1 MIEREHFRRP
11 LRPTPFTDRI
21 AELNP
26 RRSWMAWAGHLSPA
40 VLDSVEQEYFAIR
53 NQATLFDI
61 SPLCKYRIRGPGAE
75 AFCNRLVTR
84 DVRKLAP
91 GAVAYVLWC
100 DDHGKVID
108 DGTLFRIAADEFR
121 LCAQERHL
129 LWLEDSAIGFEVEIA
144 DVTAEVAAL
153 SLQGPTACA
162 VLKALALTGIEHL
175 RPFRTARFALGRFEL
190 EVSRTG
196 FTGDLGYELWTGPEA
211 AVDLWDRLMTAG
223 RLHGLRAIG
232 WQPVEIARIEAGFLL
247 VGVDYLAADHVLRP
261 NRARSPFELGFEK
274 LVDFAKGHFNGRR
287 ALLAER
293 SAGGGRWRVVGL
305 DVAGNKPAAHALLY
319 SGRSRE
325 VGQVTSAVWSPTA
338 KKNIAIATIERAF
351 ADGGRPIWA
360 DIYVQKELKWS
371 RSEAACRLVER
382 PFWNP
387 PRRWA
392 VPAQDR

>member
-1 MIEREHFRRP
+1 MIGREHFRWP
-11 LRPTPFTDRI
+11 LQPTPFTERI
-21 AELNP
+21 AEFNP

-53 NQATLFDI
+53 NQATVFDI
-61 SPLCKYRIRGPGAE
+61 SPLCKYRIRGPDAE

-91 GAVAYVLWC
+91 GSVAYVLWC

-108 DGTLFRIAADEFR
+108 DGTLFRLGTDEFR

-129 LWLEDSAIGFEVEIA
+129 LWLEDSSLGFEVEIE
-144 DVTAEVAAL
+144 DVTAGVAAL

-162 VLKALALTGIEHL
+162 ILKALGLTGIEHL
-175 RPFRTARFALGRFEL
+175 RPFRMARFPLGRYEL

-196 FTGDLGYELWTGPEA
+196 FTGDLGYELWTRPEPA
-211 AVDLWDRLMTAG
+211 NDLWNRLMTAG
-223 RLHGLRAIG
+223 LLHGLRPVG
-232 WQPVEIARIEAGFLL
+232 WQPVDIARIEAGFLL
-247 VGVDYLAADHVLRP
+247 VGIDYLAADHVLRP
-261 NRARSPFELGFEK
+261 SRARSPFELGFEK
-274 LVDFAKGHFNGRR
+274 LVDLGKGHFNGRR
-287 ALLAER
+287 ALLAQKE
-293 SAGGGRWRVVGL
+293 AGGGRWRVVGL

-338 KKNIAIATIERAF
+338 KKNIAIATIEREF
-351 ADGGRPIWA
+351 ADGRRPIWA

-371 RSEAACRLVER
+371 RTEAPCRLVAR

-392 VPAQDR
+392 VPAGVR

>member
-1 MIEREHFRRP
+1 LLKTTPFHERTAALCASHAWRRWAGYVVASSYELSHEREYH
-11 LRPTPFTDRI
+11 
-21 AELNP
+21 
-26 RRSWMAWAGHLSPA
+26 
-40 VLDSVEQEYFAIR
+40 AIR
-53 NQATLFDI
+53 GAAALFDI
-61 SPLCKYRIRGPGAE
+61 SPLCKYRIRGRDAE

-91 GAVAYVLWC
+91 GSVAYVLWC
-100 DDHGKVID
+100 DDRGKVID
-108 DGTLFRIAADEFR
+108 DGTLFRIGVDEFR

-129 LWLEDSAIGFEVEIA
+129 LWLEDSALGFDVEIA
-144 DVTAEVAAL
+144 DVTADVAAL
-153 SLQGPTACA
+153 SLQGPTSCA
-162 VLKALALTGIEHL
+162 VLKALGLSAIERL
-175 RPFRTARFALGRFEL
+175 RPFGMARFPLGRSHL

-196 FTGDLGYELWTGPEA
+196 FTGDLGYELWTVAEA
-211 AVDLWDRLMTAG
+211 AAGLWDRLMSAG

-261 NRARSPFELGFEK
+261 NRARSPFELGFER
-274 LVDFAKGHFNGRR
+274 LVDFDKGHFNGRR
-287 ALLAER
+287 ALLAEKE
-293 SAGGGRWRVVGL
+293 AGGGRLRVVGL
-305 DVAGNKPAAHALLY
+305 DIAGNKPAAHALLY

-351 ADGGRPIWA
+351 ADGQRPIWA

-371 RSEAACRLVER
+371 RSKAACRVVER

>member
-1 MIEREHFRRP
+1 MIEREHFRLP
-11 LRPTPFTDRI
+11 LLPTPFTERI
-21 AELNP
+21 TESNP
-26 RRSWMAWAGHLSPA
+26 RRSWMAWSGSLSPA

-61 SPLCKYRIRGPGAE
+61 SPLCKYAIRGPDAE

-108 DGTLFRIAADEFR
+108 DGTLFRIGPDEFR

-129 LWLEDSAIGFEVEIA
+129 LWLEDSALGFQVELE
-144 DVTAEVAAL
+144 DVTGNVAAL
-153 SLQGPTACA
+153 ALQGPTSCA
-162 VLKALALTGIEHL
+162 VLKTLGLAGIDQL
-175 RPFRTARFALGRFEL
+175 RPFRMERFPLGRFEL
-190 EVSRTG
+190 TVSRTG
-196 FTGDLGYELWTGPEA
+196 FTGDLGYELWTTPDA
-211 AVDLWDRLMTAG
+211 ALHLWDSLMAAG
-223 RLHGLRAIG
+223 RLHGLRPIG

-261 NRARSPFELGFEK
+261 NRARSPFELGFER

-287 ALLAER
+287 ALLSEQE
-293 SAGGGRWRVVGL
+293 AGGGLWRVVGL
-305 DVAGNKPAAHALLY
+305 DVAGNKPARDALLY
-319 SGRSRE
+319 SGGRRE
-325 VGQVTSAVWSPTA
+325 IGQVTSAVWSPTA
-338 KKNIAIATIERAF
+338 KKNVAIASIRREF
-351 ADGGRPIWA
+351 ADGRRPIWA

-371 RSEAACRLVER
+371 RSEAVCRLVER

-392 VPAQDR
+392 VPAGDR